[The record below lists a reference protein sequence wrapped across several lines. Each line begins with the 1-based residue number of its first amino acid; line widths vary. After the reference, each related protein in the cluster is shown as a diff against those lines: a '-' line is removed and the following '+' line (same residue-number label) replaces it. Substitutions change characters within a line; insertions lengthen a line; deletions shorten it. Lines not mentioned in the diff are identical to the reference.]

1 MQALNHNKASVA
13 QDFHKAG
20 GQFGNLFTKLQ
31 QQSPHQ
37 FDQDNDDDDEE
48 NQQEIDNNS
57 INYYNNNN
65 INNNN
70 QYKHN
75 IIVDKEK
82 ATSCS
87 PPAVPLSNNQS
98 KRRRTTSLTNN
109 DKENFSSPT
118 KSISNVFDKLYQK
131 SIANFMSQLVNEPTD
146 NKTNDSASNTRLM
159 EFLENNPD
167 LTISRVKGASKKNM
181 LPETSPDSK
190 RHHNRKQSQP
200 RKIDKIEKPDES
212 FSIEALR
219 DKHLNQLVS
228 DSGLKCRECA
238 KDKNCTLNLTYQS
251 KAALVFHQM
260 WRHSEKKVRC
270 KKCRSK
276 FVKKYQLKLHVM
288 FKHKNDE
295 KEVKRRGRGRTKGK
309 KGKTVKN
316 AKATKGGK
324 KGKKRR
330 RRRRY

>member
-20 GQFGNLFTKLQ
+20 GQLGNLYSKLQ
-31 QQSPHQ
+31 QHP
-37 FDQDNDDDDEE
+37 FDQDIDEE
-48 NQQEIDNNS
+48 NQQEFENNT

-65 INNNN
+65 ISNNN
-70 QYKHN
+70 QNNKNN
-75 IIVDKEK
+75 INVDKEM

-131 SIANFMSQLVNEPTD
+131 SIANFMQQIVSEPTD
-146 NKTNDSASNTRLM
+146 NESDPAANTRLM

-167 LTISRVKGASKKNM
+167 LTISRVKGNKKPVT
-181 LPETSPDSK
+181 LETSPDSK
-190 RHHNRKQSQP
+190 RHNRKQSQP
-200 RKIDKIEKPDES
+200 RKIEKIENA

-228 DSGLKCRECA
+228 DTGLKCRECA
-238 KDKNCTLNLTYQS
+238 KDKTCTLNLTYQS
-251 KAALVFHQM
+251 KAALLFHQM

-270 KKCRSK
+270 KKCRK
-276 FVKKYQLKLHVM
+276 RFVKKYQLRLHLM

-295 KEVKRRGRGRTKGK
+295 EEGVKRRGRGRPKAGK

-316 AKATKGGK
+316 AKVTKAGK